1 MNKINQ
7 EKLIHT
13 FMGSRMCYMATLEV
27 RLYLGIIVIFFHT
40 QWKTV
45 HFGFS
50 TDDSREW
57 FDRKFE
63 ILKQCLNGNANPFD
77 EVRELERKYPN
88 LYI

>member
-13 FMGSRMCYMATLEV
+13 FLSSKRCYTATLEV
-27 RLYLGIIVIFFHT
+27 RLHQGIIVIIFHN

-50 TDDSREW
+50 SDDSNEW
-57 FDRKFE
+57 FEKKFE
-63 ILKQCLNGNANPFD
+63 ILKRCINGNANPFD
-77 EVRELERKYPN
+77 EVRELEIKYPN